1 MYQYTAPSTVLLALR
16 QRFQV
21 AGSIRVKGPRMGTRF
36 PTLLFRTVSMRTVS
50 SESMRNMTYIK
61 GDNINSW
68 AKRQLDILNKK
79 QQNNPDPNGAPNE
92 TWWTDFKHTFKDAF
106 TFT

>member
-36 PTLLFRTVSMRTVS
+36 PHSYIRTVSMRTIS
-50 SESMRNMTYIK
+50 SESVRNKDRIK
-61 GDNINSW
+61 KVK
-68 AKRQLDILNKK
+68 AKAKGK
-79 QQNNPDPNGAPNE
+79 
-92 TWWTDFKHTFKDAF
+92 T
-106 TFT
+106 

>member
-36 PTLLFRTVSMRTVS
+36 PTLPYPYSEHAYRFPQSPCVTCGNISHLQVGTPLTRRWEGLSPTGRRVSHPRVGGS
-50 SESMRNMTYIK
+50 STCGS
-61 GDNINSW
+61 DSVD
-68 AKRQLDILNKK
+68 L
-79 QQNNPDPNGAPNE
+79 
-92 TWWTDFKHTFKDAF
+92 
-106 TFT
+106 